1 MKLISKTFC
10 VSFSILFLS
19 CNIGSND
26 DELNE
31 VPDWYPS
38 HFTLQLFQFQEYDS
52 VANLFSNQFNL
63 DLEYLSIDSS
73 YGHIYKLYSP
83 DIKICT
89 FSDST
94 DDYPI
99 FIAAVD
105 SFLNEWYRM
114 FSIEPFEIDTYEY
127 SETDNGYHGAG
138 IYIKYSYQYPL
149 YRSKRALG
157 QIGIRLNIFG
167 EIIYL
172 RSTLIP
178 ELPVPDNIIIS
189 LAEAKNNLN
198 GYQYTVYSW
207 SGAEERIFLLDSI
220 EETALEVFIN
230 RKTDA
235 QGIIIDA
242 VYYLAW
248 RITSFDGDFF
258 VDSQTG
264 EVIGFIQGW
273 IS

>member
-1 MKLISKTFC
+1 MNLISKTFY
-10 VSFSILFLS
+10 VSFLILFLS
-19 CNIGSND
+19 CNISNND

-38 HFTLQLFQFQEYDS
+38 HLVLQPYQFQEYDS

-73 YGHIYKLYSP
+73 YGHIYKLYPPSE
-83 DIKICT
+83 INICT

-94 DDYPI
+94 DDYSI
-99 FIAAVD
+99 FIETVD
-105 SFLNEWYRM
+105 SFLNKWYRLL
-114 FSIEPFEIDTYEY
+114 SIEPFEIDTFEY
-127 SETDNGYHGAG
+127 TENDNGNHRAG
-138 IYIKYSYQYPL
+138 IYIKNSYQYPL
-149 YRSKRALG
+149 YKSKRALG
-157 QIGIRLNIFG
+157 QMGIRLNGSG
-167 EIIYL
+167 EL
-172 RSTLIP
+172 TFLGSTLIP
-178 ELPVPDNIIIS
+178 QLPVPGNIIIS

-207 SGAEERIFLLDSI
+207 SGAEERIFSLDSI

-235 QGIIIDA
+235 QGIIDA

-264 EVIGFIQGW
+264 EVIRFIQGW